1 MDALNDADAALQVH
15 GFGRIRALLAGEI
28 VDRQHGLSRL
38 AQLAEALP
46 DEGQIHG
53 VGVLVVQCTVRHPG
67 VELRA
72 PEEIVQTDH
81 MGRCAL
87 PDEFFGQLVGR
98 GGLAAGRRA
107 GEHDDLSAGK
117 ADFFG
122 RVADPLA
129 VAALAHLRQRF
140 RAAGGNVIKV
150 DLHQTFR
157 DPNRDHKN
165 QPLLFSVPEP
175 PQSAGC
181 IRSDT

>member
-1 MDALNDADAALQVH
+1 MDALHDADTALQVH

-28 VDRQHGLSRL
+28 VDWQHGLSRL

-67 VELRA
+67 VEFRA

-107 GEHDDLSAGK
+107 GEHDDLGAGIP
-117 ADFFG
+117 DLPG
-122 RVADPLA
+122 GILHPLA
-129 VAALAHLRQRF
+129 AENRPFSAA
-140 RAAGGNVIKV
+140 
-150 DLHQTFR
+150 
-157 DPNRDHKN
+157 
-165 QPLLFSVPEP
+165 
-175 PQSAGC
+175 
-181 IRSDT
+181 